1 MNGIIL
7 LNNKFKSYYNSK
19 YEIEAL
25 MPYFSNMEI
34 YNILYCLEEGNI
46 SIGGIDKY
54 LITIYTDLTETFEE
68 LTSEDKKEHII
79 KDYIKNTKYKQHLK
93 ELRLIM
99 EKYKG
104 HEKDILKDAN
114 IVVMNFD
121 IKKSLEYLKQNKELY
136 NKKIV
141 INASIYEEFNK
152 KEVSEIIKNIP
163 NLYIKIEQ
171 NSELI
176 TFEEFIKTKEI
187 IDNIVKEIETFN
199 FSPLEQIMYAY
210 DIAKDHI
217 YKKENEG
224 ENENVSRNL
233 TSVLLGDKIV
243 CVGYAEVFNTILNKL
258 GIKSNIVALDNIE
271 KKPGHAINTVYI
283 KDEKYNINGVY
294 YFDPTGDRKKDENSD
309 LHMLQYKYF
318 ARTIS
323 QRDLL
328 EKKLVDRNTKVIT
341 PYIKMS
347 SPEEASLKI
356 VRDISD
362 LLFYYEVFG
371 KSHVLEKLVDII
383 KSINH
388 LSSLSGSP
396 EKIKTYLT
404 IPSERGKLLDTLQ
417 TQIKPKVENTLK
429 YFMKPINVNTLIKAL
444 YNVRKQQYYNNPEKY
459 PFSKEDFLTAILKSD
474 WLFDETIKD
483 IKEKRIKNEEIKD
496 KQEKYYLDYLGDTT
510 LEKDISR
517 VKLVRTLKTIS
528 EKKQR

>member
-1 MNGIIL
+1 MNRYKDQEEKL
-7 LNNKFKSYYNSK
+7 LTEPEVIVLDFDINKSTK
-19 YEIEAL
+19 Y
-25 MPYFSNMEI
+25 
-34 YNILYCLEEGNI
+34 LEE
-46 SIGGIDKY
+46 
-54 LITIYTDLTETFEE
+54 
-68 LTSEDKKEHII
+68 
-79 KDYIKNTKYKQHLK
+79 
-93 ELRLIM
+93 
-99 EKYKG
+99 
-104 HEKDILKDAN
+104 
-114 IVVMNFD
+114 
-121 IKKSLEYLKQNKELY
+121 NKELY

-141 INASIYEEFNK
+141 INASIYDDFDK
-152 KEVSEIIKNIP
+152 KEVSELIQNIP

-176 TFEEFIKTKEI
+176 TFEEFIKTKDI
-187 IDNIVKEIETFN
+187 IENKVKEIETFG

-217 YKKENEG
+217 YKKENEE

-271 KKPGHAINTVYI
+271 KKPGHAINAVYI

-294 YFDPTGDRKKDENSD
+294 YFDPTGDRKQDENSD

-328 EKKLVDRNTKVIT
+328 EKKLVDRQTKVIT

-371 KSHVLEKLVDII
+371 ESHVLEKLIDII

-388 LSSLSGSP
+388 LSLLSGSP

-404 IPSERGKLLDTLQ
+404 IPSEREKLLDTLQ

-429 YFMKPINVNTLIKAL
+429 YFMKPINVDTLIKAL

-459 PFSKEDFLTAILKSD
+459 PFSKEDFLTATLKSD

-496 KQEKYYLDYLGDTT
+496 KQEKCYLDYLGDTT

-517 VKLVRTLKTIS
+517 IRLVRTLKNIS
-528 EKKQR
+528 NQK